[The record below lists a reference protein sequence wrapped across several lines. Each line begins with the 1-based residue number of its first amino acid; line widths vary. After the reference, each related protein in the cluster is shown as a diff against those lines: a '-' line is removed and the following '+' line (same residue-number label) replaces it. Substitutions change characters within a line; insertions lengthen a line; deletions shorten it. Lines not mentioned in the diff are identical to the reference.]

1 MNWYRSATSY
11 VLRVRIDHDTIQVA
25 GMSSW
30 APKLG
35 SLIISNKIGE
45 VVSTIPSQYL
55 VVWLVRIVDVFGLE
69 AIGFNVETV
78 EVRRSSG
85 IRLLILIC
93 TSTRILSSK
102 YGILEDSRA
111 SGENT
116 FCIWIRYM
124 S

>member
-1 MNWYRSATSY
+1 MSWHRSATSY
-11 VLRVRIDHDTIQVA
+11 VLHVRIDHDTVQVA

-30 APKLG
+30 APKLD
-35 SLIISNKIGE
+35 SLITPRKIGE
-45 VVSTIPSQYL
+45 VVSTIPSEYL
-55 VVWLVRIVDVFGLE
+55 VIWLVRVADVFELE

-78 EVRRSSG
+78 EVRQSSD
-85 IRLLILIC
+85 IVLLVLIC

-116 FCIWIRYM
+116 FCIWIRYT